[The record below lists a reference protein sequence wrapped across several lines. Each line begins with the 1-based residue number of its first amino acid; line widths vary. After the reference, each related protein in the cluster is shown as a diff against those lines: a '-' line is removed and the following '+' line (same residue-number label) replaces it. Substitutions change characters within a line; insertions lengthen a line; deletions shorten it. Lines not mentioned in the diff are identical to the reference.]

1 MSAEVPIS
9 HAPAALAD
17 RLQRFMRTRVLP
29 NEQTWDAQLR
39 TPPDGRWPVP
49 PLLRELQAEARAE
62 GLWNLFVPREFD
74 AAGLTNEQYAPL
86 AEQMGWVPWAPEVF
100 NCSAPDTGNMEV
112 LMRYG
117 TEEQRARWLT
127 PLLNG
132 ETRSAFLMTE
142 PDVASSDA
150 TNVRTQVRRDGGHY
164 VITGRKWFGTGV
176 MDERC
181 ALWIVMGVTDAGAP
195 KHLRQSLLLVRPDT
209 PGITVVRPLSVFGDV
224 GPPHGHAEVRFE
236 EVRVPAA
243 NLLLGEG
250 RGFEIAQGR
259 LGPGRVHH
267 CMRVIGVAE
276 RALAVMC
283 QRLLDRAAFGT
294 TLARNPYWEQLIGQ
308 SRIEIDMCRLL
319 TLDAARCI
327 DEGGAQAARARVAAI
342 KVAVPRMARKVTDRA
357 IQACGAAGLSS
368 DLRLPAMYAHA
379 RWVSIADGP
388 DEVHNRTVARMELA
402 KHAGA

>member
-1 MSAEVPIS
+1 MTD
-9 HAPAALAD
+9 APAALAG
-17 RLQRFMRTRVLP
+17 RLRNFMQTRVLP

-39 TPPDGRWPVP
+39 TPAGGHWPVP
-49 PLLRELQAEARAE
+49 PLLRELQSEARAE

-74 AAGLTNEQYAPL
+74 PAGLSNEQYAPL
-86 AEQMGWVPWAPEVF
+86 AEQMGWVPWAPQAF

-117 TEEQRARWLT
+117 TEQQRDRWLA
-127 PLLNG
+127 PLLDG
-132 ETRSAFLMTE
+132 EIRSAFLMTE

-150 TNVRTQVRRDGGHY
+150 TNVRTRIRRDGDHY

-181 ALWIVMGVTDAGAP
+181 AIWIVMGVTDPDAP
-195 KHLRQSLLLVRPDT
+195 KYLRQSQLLVPPET
-209 PGITVVRPLSVFGDV
+209 PGITIVRPLSVFGDLE
-224 GPPHGHAEVRFE
+224 PPQGHAEVSFD
-236 EVRVPAA
+236 EVRVPVA

-259 LGPGRVHH
+259 LGPGRIHH
-267 CMRVIGVAE
+267 CMRLIGVAE
-276 RALAVMC
+276 RAMAVMC
-283 QRLLDRAAFGT
+283 RRLLGRDAFGT
-294 TLARNPYWEQLIGQ
+294 SLARNPYWEQLVGQ

-319 TLDAARCI
+319 TLDAARCL
-327 DEGGAQAARARVAAI
+327 DDGGAQAARARVAAI

-357 IQACGAAGLSS
+357 IQACGAAGLSG
-368 DLRLPAMYAHA
+368 DLRLPAMYTHA

-402 KHAGA
+402 RHAGA